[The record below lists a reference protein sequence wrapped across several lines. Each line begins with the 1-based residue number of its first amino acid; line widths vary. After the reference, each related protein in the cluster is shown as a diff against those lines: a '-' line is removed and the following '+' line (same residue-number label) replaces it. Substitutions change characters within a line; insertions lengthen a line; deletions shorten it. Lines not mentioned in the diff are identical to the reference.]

1 MSRFELYLD
10 YVNNF
15 ISLTNFARYYG
26 MNEDDAR
33 KLVVEERAAHDARCD
48 TAKTSA

>member
-15 ISLTNFARYYG
+15 ISVAGFASYYG

-33 KLVVEERAAHDARCD
+33 KLIAEERTAHHARCD
-48 TAKTSA
+48 AAKTSA